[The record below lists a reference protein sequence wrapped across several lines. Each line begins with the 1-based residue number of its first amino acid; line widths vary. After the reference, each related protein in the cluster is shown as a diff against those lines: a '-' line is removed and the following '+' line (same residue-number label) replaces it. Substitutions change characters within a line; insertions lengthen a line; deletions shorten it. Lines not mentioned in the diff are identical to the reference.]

1 MASLTEKPATG
12 IHVVRVVADVVVV
25 AARIVRVQIAWVPT
39 VPPLIVDLGIA
50 VPRIAVPRIVVT
62 ANAGPVIVA
71 RVIGDSAIVVSVIVD
86 RVTVGLRSMLREETH
101 HGLTGR
107 RAMVAADTKIPDAGT
122 VVATR
127 VVVRTAV
134 ATVVV
139 KVVAAE
145 AAVGVEMTAGS
156 VEVSHWVVAETMSAV
171 GVTEVECRV
180 GCAAFSLQE
189 KSLREPLKGFLSCT
203 TAVTDFCGIRNATTQ
218 QKTPTPS
225 FPARLWKSIDSE
237 RVF

>member
-1 MASLTEKPATG
+1 VASLKEKPATG

-25 AARIVRVQIAWVPT
+25 AARIVRVQIAWVLT
-39 VPPLIVDLGIA
+39 VPPLTADLGIA
-50 VPRIAVPRIVVT
+50 VPRIAVT

-71 RVIGDSAIVVSVIVD
+71 RVIGARVIGDSAIVVSVIAD
-86 RVTVGLRSMLREETH
+86 RVTVGLQSMLREETH
-101 HGLTGR
+101 NGLTGR
-107 RAMVAADTKIPDAGT
+107 RAMVAADTKIPDAVT
-122 VVATR
+122 VAATR
-127 VVVRTAV
+127 VVVRTVV
-134 ATVVV
+134 ATWVV

-156 VEVSHWVVAETMSAV
+156 VEVSRWVVAETIPAV
-171 GVTEVECRV
+171 GATEVECHV

-189 KSLREPLKGFLSCT
+189 KLLREPLKGFLSCT

-225 FPARLWKSIDSE
+225 FPAHLWKSIDSE